1 MRSAYPPICLA
12 FLSLCSAAR
21 AQVPPQ
27 INPGV
32 IQEDVDRQRRRIEQQ
47 QQVPKQQGPAVVGPQ
62 RAPVVTIPGGGERFL
77 LRRVTFD
84 ESKFITKEELDA
96 IASKYVGKRVDIAGL
111 QSLVA
116 EVNQIY
122 SQRGIVTAIATLPP
136 QTANSGAIKI
146 KLTEGRLQNITVAGN
161 EQTREFYLRNAVE
174 QPKGEVLDVPKLNR
188 DVVRF
193 NRTNDVQMRA
203 LLQPGTDFG
212 LTDLQLAVTEP
223 PVNTLQLFYDNQGVR
238 TTGQNEGGIYYKRHG
253 LAGIDDRL
261 TFYGIRSEGNLNGNV
276 AYNVPINPWGGRLGV
291 SYTQGK
297 IKIVNGPAVGLDVT
311 GKSNQTSLNFG
322 QPLWVTDMWL
332 LQANAAYAY
341 GNSRSDLAAVTT
353 SDFRYS
359 KQTGGFS
366 VTASGAEYAATVSP
380 SVNAINSHNK
390 ILGDERSFSTFTGAT
405 NASYRFPAAFSATFL
420 GSWQYTREKVL
431 PGDQLFSIGGPTTVR
446 GYPTSAAAGDSG
458 YYFNTELHRDM
469 SDIVKGVDLFA
480 FTDSGQVFSTF
491 PAKTQ
496 LDSAGVGASWSPIP
510 ALTFEGSV
518 GFPWRVVVGDQPR
531 QQLYGRV
538 TLRPLLLL

>member
-84 ESKFITKEELDA
+84 DSKFITKEELDA